1 MEGLQK
7 KQRVYLKN
15 NYGTIKSYI
24 RHLWRIPHKYLS
36 RYFIFCIC
44 LYKWV
49 LVILSIKEWLKKQAY
64 TYTKVIPENV
74 KGFTQRQKV
83 VKLNHPNII

>member
-1 MEGLQK
+1 VVGLQK
-7 KQRVYLKN
+7 KQQVCLKN

-24 RHLWRIPHKYLS
+24 RNLWRIPHKYLS

-49 LVILSIKEWLKKQAY
+49 LVILSIKEWLEKQAY
-64 TYTKVIPENV
+64 IYTKVIPENA
-74 KGFTQRQKV
+74 KAYIPRQKA
-83 VKLNHPNII
+83 VK

>member
-1 MEGLQK
+1 MVGLQK
-7 KQRVYLKN
+7 KLQAYLKN

-44 LYKWV
+44 LYEWV
-49 LVILSIKEWLKKQAY
+49 LVISSIKEWLEKQAY
-64 TYTKVIPENV
+64 IYTKVIPENA
-74 KGFTQRQKV
+74 KAYTQRQKA
-83 VKLNHPNII
+83 VK